1 MCEKEQRIFL
11 VGIGMGT
18 GEGVTVQ
25 AQKIIRSCD
34 CLIGAKRMLDCARG
48 ICADPLSE
56 QRPMFSEYRPAEIA
70 CYIDEDGKMKSLTP
84 NFVVPVY
91 SAAGYDIVCGTAVF
105 FRCGCDGSETSL
117 TFTDVLQIKY
127 FLRGRDLRN
136 FVLDSRLLRE
146 LCEGVK

>member
-1 MCEKEQRIFL
+1 MNKIRVLVKEPGKAPEEREIENTLEAFQAIVGGHIEALRID
-11 VGIGMGT
+11 
-18 GEGVTVQ
+18 E
-25 AQKIIRSCD
+25 
-34 CLIGAKRMLDCARG
+34 
-48 ICADPLSE
+48 
-56 QRPMFSEYRPAEIA
+56 EIA

>member
-1 MCEKEQRIFL
+1 MNKIRVLVKEPGKEPEEREIENTLEAFQAIVGGHIEALRID
-11 VGIGMGT
+11 
-18 GEGVTVQ
+18 E
-25 AQKIIRSCD
+25 
-34 CLIGAKRMLDCARG
+34 
-48 ICADPLSE
+48 
-56 QRPMFSEYRPAEIA
+56 EIA